1 MIGNSQAR
9 ANKSCLSEDRQQLFF
24 YLDTFHPTT
33 KVVELLA
40 NFYSDTNALSTYE
53 SLQHECVNSDC
64 YPQNVSLVLAFHPT
78 VETVGF
84 PGLHFV
90 KVRNYGLLF
99 LLFLVGVQNL
109 FQNVVIKIVKEQT
122 GFFIRFRSSENTV
135 SFS

>member
-1 MIGNSQAR
+1 MIGNSQAQ

-84 PGLHFV
+84 PSLHFV
-90 KVRNYGLLF
+90 KVRSLPCSP
-99 LLFLVGVQNL
+99 
-109 FQNVVIKIVKEQT
+109 KAHC
-122 GFFIRFRSSENTV
+122 
-135 SFS
+135 